1 MKIPVMLI
9 DEIVN
14 SATTEDGSHVVL
26 TTRDVD
32 GTNISVGLTHEQ
44 VPRLIDLST
53 RALTECQELQH
64 MDWNPTAAAEVTWW
78 NLNRSTAGGF
88 LLTLTFGS
96 GGRLS
101 FGISTQMASALLVS
115 LNSYMDTEAATSNGL
130 PGFVE

>member
-1 MKIPVMLI
+1 MKIPVILI

-26 TTRDVD
+26 TTRDID
-32 GTNISVGLTHEQ
+32 GTNISIGLTHEQ

-53 RALTECQELQH
+53 RAFTECQELQY
-64 MDWNPTAAAEVTWW
+64 MDWNPTAAAEATWW
-78 NLNRSTAGGF
+78 NLNQRAAGGF

-101 FGISTQMASALLVS
+101 FGLSTQMASALLVS
-115 LNSYMDTEAATSNGL
+115 LNSYMDTEAAASNEL